1 MRYNLKNNSSI
12 HSELN
17 SEVLKRTQNHQFCFF
32 CCFTFNCLYSRER
45 NFPIQ
50 KWKTNIS
57 DFVFI
62 YSNSQEEFQTQSML
76 CSVSVLTTA
85 PPFFAINHITIS
97 ISLDAALHIGGI
109 TRSHIRF
116 CVKEKNN
123 THTTVLNIQ
132 AVVLPP
138 QIHGSRYTLKTMS
151 LFCSQQKKLFS
162 VPHCCGQRFSIF

>member
-1 MRYNLKNNSSI
+1 
-12 HSELN
+12 
-17 SEVLKRTQNHQFCFF
+17 
-32 CCFTFNCLYSRER
+32 
-45 NFPIQ
+45 
-50 KWKTNIS
+50 
-57 DFVFI
+57 
-62 YSNSQEEFQTQSML
+62 ML

-85 PPFFAINHITIS
+85 PPFLAINHVTIS

-162 VPHCCGQRFSIF
+162 VPHCCGQRFSIFWWHIIHSQLKPAGCWTLYSKQTSSFPDVFKSFLPPVYL